1 MNHLDPEMKKSAWTA
16 EENNLIRDMFSEFG
30 TKWSLYMPFLP
41 GRSDNNI
48 KNRYHTISR
57 NNFSACSDVPIRHL
71 IISNKRAK
79 PSNGFSIEDTDADS
93 NISGDTSG
101 DTKYGRLEKL
111 LAARLVMDLEIVLLE
126 KQLSLHE
133 DSSLASSPSVA
144 FQSQRVQ
151 GQPEVPVGECFENDF
166 DFVSDWSHD
175 ADDAQGEQQTHN
187 VPADAEMEAEMNI

>member
-16 EENNLIRDMFSEFG
+16 EENNIIRDMFPEFG
-30 TKWSLYMPFLP
+30 TKWSSYMPFLP

-71 IISNKRAK
+71 AISNKRAK
-79 PSNGFSIEDTDADS
+79 PSNGLSTEEADADT

-111 LAARLVMDLEIVLLE
+111 LAARIVMDLEILILE
-126 KQLSLHE
+126 KELSALV
-133 DSSLASSPSVA
+133 SSPSVA
-144 FQSQRVQ
+144 IHSQRVQ
-151 GQPEVPVGECFENDF
+151 DQPEVPVGECFDNDF
-166 DFVSDWSHD
+166 DFVSDWTPD
-175 ADDAQGEQQTHN
+175 ADAAQVEQQQTHN
-187 VPADAEMEAEMNI
+187 APANAEVDAQMLL